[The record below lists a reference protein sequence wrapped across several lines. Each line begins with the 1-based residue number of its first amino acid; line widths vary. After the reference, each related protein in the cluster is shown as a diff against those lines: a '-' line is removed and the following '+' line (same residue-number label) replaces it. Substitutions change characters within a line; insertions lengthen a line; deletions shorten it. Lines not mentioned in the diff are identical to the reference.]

1 MATARRPNILR
12 LCLVIVLVLCIGIG
26 VWQGVLFIQSQGQP
40 AASVSGGTMVALPFS
55 SDTPY
60 EPFGEGF
67 VYLSDQG
74 LHCIDPAGQE
84 LWQQTIADL
93 AGLSVSQSAIV
104 CYRGNT
110 AMLLG
115 ADGALLSQV
124 DCTDPIA
131 FARIGR
137 GRIAACTQ
145 PDGAARLVI
154 ADYAGNI
161 LDTLDYGAGELMDCG
176 FDGQDNL
183 WTLTMAASGS
193 RPVSRLTTYRSDEA
207 ELAIVGDVIV
217 EDQVVYRVDC
227 QKNATTLVGTQD
239 VLRYGGDGKKQGS
252 WLVYGWVLE
261 DTDNYDGSALLLA
274 PQREAGASLSVLRL
288 LRPDQR
294 DTTYNLAS
302 KYTQAFLAP
311 SDLVAVST
319 DSVYLIPRGG
329 GDKREVA
336 LPGTIDR
343 ALRLTHQRYLICE
356 LDGRVLLYALPLS
369 K

>member
-183 WTLTMAASGS
+183 WTLTMASSDVYKRQAPH
-193 RPVSRLTTYRSDEA
+193 PVH
-207 ELAIVGDVIV
+207 
-217 EDQVVYRVDC
+217 
-227 QKNATTLVGTQD
+227 
-239 VLRYGGDGKKQGS
+239 
-252 WLVYGWVLE
+252 
-261 DTDNYDGSALLLA
+261 ALL
-274 PQREAGASLSVLRL
+274 
-288 LRPDQR
+288 DQR
-294 DTTYNLAS
+294 GHLIHI
-302 KYTQAFLAP
+302 QI
-311 SDLVAVST
+311 DLGHLLQGHLGQGLKQFRQLGAG
-319 DSVYLIPRGG
+319 P
-329 GDKREVA
+329 
-336 LPGTIDR
+336 
-343 ALRLTHQRYLICE
+343 LRRLR
-356 LDGRVLLYALPLS
+356 R
-369 K
+369 